1 MKTRK
6 LLSLALALGAGVLWA
21 FMACG
26 DLWADQPAKKRLALV
41 PFQLERS
48 GAALVRCR
56 ACGNVHQAG
65 AIEGDPA
72 ENLTRIAWD
81 LLLEQEKDYEFIN
94 PGQVEGVYQS
104 LLAKKIDTDILP
116 LIKALGQALKAD
128 GVVWGEVFRYE
139 ERRGSAFAID
149 RPASVS
155 LDLHLMRVSDGTLV
169 WKGQFSE
176 TQKSLSE
183 NLFQLGETTRRGLR
197 WMTAEELAR
206 SGLKNMTRDFPGPS
220 LLQ

>member
-1 MKTRK
+1 M
-6 LLSLALALGAGVLWA
+6 SLAAVLGAGVLLA

-26 DLWADQPAKKRLALV
+26 DLWADQPVKKRLALV

-72 ENLTRIAWD
+72 ENLTRITWD
-81 LLLEQEKDYEFIN
+81 LLLEQGKDYDFIS

-104 LLAKKIDTDILP
+104 LLAKKIDTDPLP

-139 ERRGSAFAID
+139 NRKGTAYAVD
-149 RPASVS
+149 RPAAVA
-155 LDLHLMRVSDGTLV
+155 LDLHLLRVSDGALV
-169 WKGQFSE
+169 WKAQFSE

-206 SGLKNMTRDFPGPS
+206 SGLKNMTKDFPGPS